1 MAKPANARVALI
13 GFGMWDKPALLMW
26 LANLLYALAALLLMY
41 ALLFVVVHL
50 PVFPVRQIV
59 VAGDLQHI
67 TREQVQYIV
76 KHELKGTFFTL
87 DLDHSRQSFEKLPW
101 VRSVSVRRRW
111 PDRLEIAL
119 EEHQALARWGSQA
132 LVNTHGELFDAASND
147 PLPVLNGPHGM
158 EDDLARG
165 LVEIRDML
173 VPIRKKPTELS
184 LSARRAWIIKLDD
197 GTHLELGREQVKD
210 RLGKFV
216 AAYPA
221 TLGALGRPVDY
232 VDLRYPNGFAVRMPD
247 YKPKPIKPGV
257 PKPAAAKPATPK
269 PAGATTNKPAAPKPE
284 QPKPTEK
291 SAA

>member
-111 PDRLEIAL
+111 PDRLEISL
-119 EEHQALARWGSQA
+119 EEHVALARWGSQA
-132 LVNTHGELFDAASND
+132 LVNSNGELFDAASND
-147 PLPVLNGPHGM
+147 ELPVLNGPAGM
-158 EDDLARG
+158 ETELAKG
-165 LVEIRDML
+165 LVDIRNIL
-173 VPIRKKPTELS
+173 APIRKKPVELS
-184 LSARRAWIIKLDD
+184 LSARRAWIIRLDD
-197 GTHLELGREQVKD
+197 GAHLELGREQVKQ
-210 RLGKFV
+210 RLSKFV
-216 AAYPA
+216 DAYPA
-221 TLGALGRPVDY
+221 TLGSLNRSVAY

-247 YKPKPIKPGV
+247 FKPKPLKPV
-257 PKPAAAKPATPK
+257 TPKPKPAASK
-269 PAGATTNKPAAPKPE
+269 PAGSPENKPAAPKAP
-284 QPKPTEK
+284 QPKPADQ
-291 SAA
+291 SAT

>member
-1 MAKPANARVALI
+1 MAKPANTRIALI
-13 GFGMWDKPALLMW
+13 GFGMWDKPALMMW

-59 VAGDLQHI
+59 VAGDLKHI

-87 DLDHSRQSFEKLPW
+87 DLDHSRLSFEKLPW

-119 EEHQALARWGSQA
+119 EEHQALARWGSLA

-147 PLPVLNGPHGM
+147 ALPVLNGPQGM

-165 LVEIRDML
+165 LVDISSML
-173 VPIRKKPTELS
+173 ASIHKKPVELS
-184 LSARRAWIIKLDD
+184 LSARRAWVIKLDD
-197 GTHLELGREQVKD
+197 GAHLELGRENVKD
-210 RLGKFV
+210 RLSKFV

-221 TLGALGRPVDY
+221 TLGSLNRSVEY

-291 SAA
+291 TAA